1 MLIEIPEDVI
11 RRIPKNIELE
21 QREEYLI
28 HALELGLLSLN
39 QASLNVDTS
48 VVKDTF
54 DEGAMQLVS
63 QIRDLVE
70 DLFGKADSPFHEA
83 MDPTNPK
90 SKVAS
95 LLKQIDERS
104 KEASQNF
111 DETIKKM
118 EENHRNELNEIKERL
133 GINNAVAQEEKV
145 GTKKGIKFEEEI
157 IADLQS
163 WQKFPDSFEGVGMQ
177 IEGKTKRKVGDI
189 MATMDN
195 GNSIVLEVK
204 AGSDYGNTGDQ
215 SLDRQMD
222 EAMAYRGAIGAIAIT
237 TTEAMEGKKWQN
249 SIFLERG
256 KNRLIVAVDRENL
269 DFTMVKIAYT
279 LLRERILSQM
289 SEPKT
294 SDHEI
299 SADKIREYVHVIEQN
314 MSSIKKLRQMCSDI
328 EGRIEGMRTEITK
341 FNGSVSKSVTEL
353 YEYIASTG
361 SQ

>member
-1 MLIEIPEDVI
+1 
-11 RRIPKNIELE
+11 
-21 QREEYLI
+21 
-28 HALELGLLSLN
+28 
-39 QASLNVDTS
+39 
-48 VVKDTF
+48 
-54 DEGAMQLVS
+54 
-63 QIRDLVE
+63 
-70 DLFGKADSPFHEA
+70 
-83 MDPTNPK
+83 
-90 SKVAS
+90 
-95 LLKQIDERS
+95 
-104 KEASQNF
+104 
-111 DETIKKM
+111 M

-133 GINNAVAQEEKV
+133 GINNAVAQEAKV

-204 AGSDYGNTGDQ
+204 AGVITNTGDQ

>member
-1 MLIEIPEDVI
+1 M
-11 RRIPKNIELE
+11 
-21 QREEYLI
+21 
-28 HALELGLLSLN
+28 
-39 QASLNVDTS
+39 
-48 VVKDTF
+48 
-54 DEGAMQLVS
+54 
-63 QIRDLVE
+63 
-70 DLFGKADSPFHEA
+70 
-83 MDPTNPK
+83 
-90 SKVAS
+90 
-95 LLKQIDERS
+95 
-104 KEASQNF
+104 
-111 DETIKKM
+111 
-118 EENHRNELNEIKERL
+118 
-133 GINNAVAQEEKV
+133 
-145 GTKKGIKFEEEI
+145 
-157 IADLQS
+157 
-163 WQKFPDSFEGVGMQ
+163 
-177 IEGKTKRKVGDI
+177 
-189 MATMDN
+189 
-195 GNSIVLEVK
+195 
-204 AGSDYGNTGDQ
+204 
-215 SLDRQMD
+215 DRQMD